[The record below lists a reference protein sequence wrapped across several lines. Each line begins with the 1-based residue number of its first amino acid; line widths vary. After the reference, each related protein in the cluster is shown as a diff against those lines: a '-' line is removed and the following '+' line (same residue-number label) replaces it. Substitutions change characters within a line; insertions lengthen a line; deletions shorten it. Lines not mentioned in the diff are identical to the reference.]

1 MGASPAGP
9 AGGREAEA
17 RARLV
22 SKAIVLA
29 VELGEGRRGPL
40 ERRRAEERWRGET
53 EAPRTLGAGSI

>member
-1 MGASPAGP
+1 MWVPP
-9 AGGREAEA
+9 RRDRRGREAEA